1 MLALNFLY
9 ITNDKEMAKNDIP
22 KLAKIRLE
30 FSFERLIELLI
41 IEESNTW
48 LFTST
53 AELTSKFGKL
63 KGAMG

>member
-1 MLALNFLY
+1 
-9 ITNDKEMAKNDIP
+9 MAKNDIP

-48 LFTST
+48 LFAST
-53 AELTSKFGKL
+53 EELTPSL
-63 KGAMG
+63 VN